1 MFKNGNEKST
11 PNMQMIH
18 ELSKP
23 LVQILQEGLCQ
34 RRWQMLCHLKA
45 EGPVEP
51 DQPMVVAL
59 AALGN
64 GKGTRSCTV
73 YNNNDENGINQ

>member
-1 MFKNGNEKST
+1 
-11 PNMQMIH
+11 MIH

-23 LVQILQEGLCQ
+23 LVQILQEGLRQ

-51 DQPMVVAL
+51 DQPVVVL

-64 GKGTRSCTV
+64 GKGTRSCML
-73 YNNNDENGINQ
+73 YNNDENGINQ